1 MAETLNLFRY
11 AHFAQLPE
19 PYRDL
24 GPEQRAERIERAR
37 ERLGDSTLILGHNYQ
52 HEEIYELADFTGD
65 SFSLSKRA
73 RDAEVE
79 NIVFCGVTFMAETAD
94 ILTGGDRHVII
105 PSREAACP
113 MAGMAEMVQ
122 VEQAWDRLTKAVDP
136 DEIVPIT
143 YMNSYAD
150 LKAFTGRMDGAICTS
165 SSADEIF
172 EWALD
177 RDRKILFL
185 PDKHLGHNTAH
196 DLGFTEEDWVKWNPW
211 HPEFGG
217 TSEEAVEEA
226 RFILWDGMCQVHD
239 RFTVDHVDRMLER
252 YPDGEIIVHPEC
264 PRAVVEA
271 ADFAGSTSQIIDY
284 VESADEDATIA
295 IGTEKHLIEHLQR
308 HTPESKQVLQ
318 LCGDACL
325 DCNAMR
331 QIDPNYVTWVLEEL
345 VKGNVVNDVSVADE
359 DREWSRVALDRML
372 EIGS

>member
-24 GPEQRAERIERAR
+24 SRQERDERIARAR
-37 ERLGDSTLILGHNYQ
+37 ERLGDSTLVLGHNYQ
-52 HEEIYELADFTGD
+52 HEEIYERADFTGD
-65 SFSLSKRA
+65 SFLLSKRA
-73 RDAEVE
+73 RDSEAD

-94 ILTGGDRHVII
+94 ILTGGERNVVI

-122 VEQAWDRLTKAVDP
+122 VEQAWDQLTRVVNP

-172 EWALD
+172 EWALGQD
-177 RDRKILFL
+177 KKILFL
-185 PDKHLGHNTAH
+185 PDKHLGHNTAY
-196 DLGFTEEDWVKWNPW
+196 DLGFTDEDWVKWNPW
-211 HPEFGG
+211 HPNFGG
-217 TSEEAVEEA
+217 TTEDAVDDA

-239 RFTVDHVDRMLER
+239 RFSVEHVDGMRER
-252 YPDGEIIVHPEC
+252 HDDVKIIVHPEC
-264 PRAVVEA
+264 PREVVAA
-271 ADFAGSTSQIIDY
+271 ADFSGSTSQIIEY
-284 VESADEDATIA
+284 VEEAPAGSTIA
-295 IGTEKHLIEHLQR
+295 IGTEVHLIEHLQR
-308 HTPESKQVLQ
+308 QTPDDKQVVQ

-345 VKGNVVNDVSVADE
+345 VKGNVVNDVAIDDE
-359 DREWSRVALDRML
+359 DREWAKVALDRML
-372 EIGS
+372 EIG

>member
-24 GPEQRAERIERAR
+24 DRDERVERIHRAR
-37 ERLGDSTLILGHNYQ
+37 DRLGDSTLILGHNYQ
-52 HEEIYELADFTGD
+52 HEEIYDVADVTGD
-65 SFSLSKRA
+65 SFKLSKQA
-73 RDAEVE
+73 AASEAE

-94 ILTGGDRHVII
+94 ILTEGERNVII

-122 VEQAWDRLTKAVDP
+122 VQQAWDQITREVPP
-136 DEIVPIT
+136 DQIVPIT

-165 SSADEIF
+165 SSSHEIF

-177 RDRKILFL
+177 QGHKILFL

-196 DLGFTEEDWVKWNPW
+196 DLGYEDDDWVLWNPW

-217 TSEEAVEEA
+217 TTPEDLRRA
-226 RFILWDGMCQVHD
+226 RFVLWEGMCQVHD
-239 RFTVDHVDRMLER
+239 RFSLEHVEEMRRSHEDVDIV
-252 YPDGEIIVHPEC
+252 VHPEC
-264 PRAVVEA
+264 PREVVDA
-271 ADFAGSTSQIIDY
+271 ADYAGSTSQIIDH
-284 VESADEDATIA
+284 VERAPSGSTIA
-295 IGTEKHLIEHLQR
+295 IGTEVNLINHLAREHEDKR
-308 HTPESKQVLQ
+308 IVQ
-318 LCGDACL
+318 LCGEACL

-331 QIDPNYVTWVLEEL
+331 QIDPNYLTWVLEEL
-345 VKGNVVNDVSVADE
+345 VNGNVINPVTVDE
-359 DREWSRVALDRML
+359 DDREWSKVALDRML
-372 EIGS
+372 TIGA